1 VVFAGAQALPAE
13 LRAAY
18 LAEACGGNEA
28 LHLEVESLL
37 ASDTQ
42 AKSFL
47 ETPAVLLADTM
58 VAVER
63 GRPTRVGPYQ
73 IASRIGVGGMGEVYR
88 ARDARLGRDVAIK
101 FLPRFFASNPDRLAR
116 FEGEAR
122 MLASLNHPHIGA
134 IYGVEQS
141 EGVPALILE
150 LVEGLTLAD
159 RLATGPIPLTE
170 SLEIARQ
177 IADALEAA
185 HASGIVHRDLKPA
198 NVKITPHG
206 VVKVLDFGLAK
217 AVLRDDAARAL
228 SPGPLATNGDTRD
241 GVILGTPWYM
251 SPEQARGLPVDQRTD
266 IWAFGCVLY
275 EMLTGHI
282 VFAGETVTDHI
293 ATILERDPD
302 WTVLPEATPPDLR
315 RVLRRCLARDPTRRL
330 QAMGDA
336 RVEIDDLLSGG
347 PHESIGARPAH
358 LLPPGRRTVAWAVA
372 GAAVAIGVAVG
383 SQWRPAPIPPSPP
396 ETRTEI
402 VTPATADPTSF
413 ALSPDGRQIV
423 FVASGDGASRLW
435 LRSLAATTAQP
446 LAGTE
451 GAASPFWSP
460 DSRAIGFFAGGAL
473 KRLDLGGGAP
483 QTLAPA
489 PAARGGT
496 WGADSV
502 IVFAP
507 TNSGSLMRVAATGG
521 DAVPVTI
528 LGPTQAGRR
537 WPHMLSDGRRF
548 LFLGLDQPD
557 AAGIYLGALDG
568 SAPTRLTS
576 SESAGV
582 SLPGW
587 LLWVRGGTLVA
598 QRLDVEQAALTGDP
612 VTLADGVAVDDFLR
626 SGVSVASTGL
636 VAYRMGATSQRQL
649 TWVDRSGTA
658 RGTVGSP
665 DRSNPR
671 HPRVSPDGTRV
682 AVSRRVQG
690 NTDLWLM
697 DGARTSRVT
706 FDAALDQSLLW
717 SPDGARIVF
726 ETNRT
731 GPFDLYQTFPGG
743 AEVEELVVASDQNKV
758 PSSWSADGRFLL
770 YTSVGPSTGADLWV
784 VPMAGDDRTPSAFLK
799 TPFHEAWGAF
809 SPDGRWVAY
818 QSNVSGPSE
827 IYVRPFVPPLA
838 AVTAAGPGPTGS
850 QWPVSSAGGVFP
862 LWRPDGKE
870 LYYLNRE
877 GAMMAATITVTGS
890 TLAAGVPVVLFPTRI
905 LGGGASSGL
914 GRSYDVAP
922 DGRFLINTVLD
933 VDAAPITVLMNWR
946 PPAP

>member
-1 VVFAGAQALPAE
+1 MAALSGGARL
-13 LRAAY
+13 
-18 LAEACGGNEA
+18 
-28 LHLEVESLL
+28 
-37 ASDTQ
+37 
-42 AKSFL
+42 
-47 ETPAVLLADTM
+47 
-58 VAVER
+58 
-63 GRPTRVGPYQ
+63 GPYEVL
-73 IASRIGVGGMGEVYR
+73 APLGAGGMGDVYR
-88 ARDARLGRDVAIK
+88 GRDTRLGRTVAIK
-101 FLPRFFASNPDRLAR
+101 LLNAELSGDAISRERFEREARSIAALTHPHICTVHDVGDHEGNAFLVMELLEGQTLAARLAR
-116 FEGEAR
+116 TKRGLPLDEALSIATHVAEA
-122 MLASLNHPHIGA
+122 LAFAHRHHI
-134 IYGVEQS
+134 
-141 EGVPALILE
+141 
-150 LVEGLTLAD
+150 T
-159 RLATGPIPLTE
+159 
-170 SLEIARQ
+170 
-177 IADALEAA
+177 
-185 HASGIVHRDLKPA
+185 HRDIKPA
-198 NVKITPHG
+198 NIMLTPTGVKL
-206 VVKVLDFGLAK
+206 LDFGLAQP
-217 AVLRDDAARAL
+217 RDRDEETGQSRTQTSL
-228 SPGPLATNGDTRD
+228 TGPI
-241 GVILGTPWYM
+241 GVIGTLAYM
-251 SPEQARGLPVDQRTD
+251 SPEQLDGRADHRSD
-266 IWAFGCVLY
+266 IFAFGAVLF
-275 EMLTGHI
+275 EMLTGRKA
-282 VFAGETVTDHI
+282 FDG
-293 ATILERDPD
+293 ATSSAVIGAVVLADPPA
-302 WTVLPEATPPDLR
+302 VSSLRPEISPPLD
-315 RVLRRCLARDPTRRL
+315 RVARRCLAKDP
-330 QAMGDA
+330 DA
-336 RVEIDDLLSGG
+336 RWQSTADLVDELRW
-347 PHESIGARPAH
+347 IARHP
-358 LLPPGRRTVAWAVA
+358 TA
-372 GAAVAIGVAVG
+372 GADTIESPVPHVRPLSALAAIVSVALIAAALAWL
-383 SQWRPAPIPPSPP
+383 QWRPASMPQTAP

-402 VTPATADPTSF
+402 VTSATSDPTSF

-521 DAVPVTI
+521 DAVPVTM

-557 AAGIYLGALDG
+557 TAGIYLGALDG

-636 VAYRMGATSQRQL
+636 VAYRTGATSQRQL

-690 NTDLWLM
+690 NTDLWLL

-706 FDAALDQSLLW
+706 FDGALDQSLLW

-743 AEVEELVVASDQNKV
+743 AGVEELVVASDQNKV

-770 YTSVGPSTGADLWV
+770 YMSVGPSTGADLWV
-784 VPMAGDDRTPSAFLK
+784 VPMAGDERTPSVFLK
-799 TPFHEAWGAF
+799 TPFNEAWGAF

-818 QSNVSGPSE
+818 QSNESGSSE
-827 IYVRPFVPPLA
+827 IYVRPFVPPVA
-838 AVTAAGPGPTGS
+838 AGTAAGPGPTGG

-877 GAMMAATITVTGS
+877 GAMMAATITVSGS

-905 LGGGASSGL
+905 LGGGRGPGL

-933 VDAAPITVLMNWR
+933 VDAAPITLLMNWR
-946 PPAP
+946 PPTL